1 MHNYLEANDDVPWDD
16 LQYNFGEIMYGGH
29 ITDFW
34 DRRITNTYLKVEEP
48 RARAAT
54 LTVAMLTLARLTMA
68 MLTAWLCLPQVLL
81 SPGLLDEKSGL
92 QLAPGY
98 PPCLEGD
105 AATYAG
111 YIEENLPA
119 ESPLLFG
126 LHPNSQISLL
136 QQQAATLFSSV
147 LVLSGSGGG
156 GGGSGK
162 ETRAADTLG
171 DLKTR
176 LPAQF
181 KMIEIKTALKEAP
194 TPYVVCALQ
203 ELERANAVL
212 TEMGR
217 ALTEL
222 ELGLQGALNI
232 SDLMEALIANLTANE
247 VPLTLTPTLTLT
259 LTLIANLTAS
269 EVPRLWLWLEIC
281 MLLTTTLRQT
291 TCYFTTCYLPLTAR
305 HSLLTRCRRCGSRSA
320 ARSAPQAR
328 TTASRSPPGSRTSC
342 CALSSSRRGSTY
354 RASST
359 CCRAQSGSR
368 GCGTR
373 WATSPPACR

>member
-1 MHNYLEANDDVPWDD
+1 M
-16 LQYNFGEIMYGGH
+16 
-29 ITDFW
+29 
-34 DRRITNTYLKVEEP
+34 
-48 RARAAT
+48 
-54 LTVAMLTLARLTMA
+54 
-68 MLTAWLCLPQVLL
+68 LL

-176 LPAQF
+176 LPVQF

-247 VPLTLTPTLTLT
+247 VPNP
-259 LTLIANLTAS
+259 N
-269 EVPRLWLWLEIC
+269 PNPNPNPHR
-281 MLLTTTLRQT
+281 
-291 TCYFTTCYLPLTAR
+291 
-305 HSLLTRCRRCGSRSA
+305 
-320 ARSAPQAR
+320 
-328 TTASRSPPGSRTSC
+328 
-342 CALSSSRRGSTY
+342 
-354 RASST
+354 
-359 CCRAQSGSR
+359 
-368 GCGTR
+368 
-373 WATSPPACR
+373 

>member
-1 MHNYLEANDDVPWDD
+1 MLFALCFFHALALGRRKFGFQGFSRQYPFNNGDISVCAKVMHNYLEANDDVPWDD

-29 ITDFW
+29 ITDYW
-34 DRRITNTYLKVEEP
+34 DRRITNTYLKV
-48 RARAAT
+48 
-54 LTVAMLTLARLTMA
+54 
-68 MLTAWLCLPQVLL
+68 LL
-81 SPGLLDEKSGL
+81 SPALLDEKSGL

-119 ESPLLFG
+119 ESPVLFG

-136 QQQAATLFSSV
+136 QQQASTLFSSV

-156 GGGSGK
+156 GGGGGK
-162 ETRAADTLG
+162 ETRAADTLA
-171 DLKTR
+171 DLKNR
-176 LPAQF
+176 LPAEF
-181 KMIEIKTALKEAP
+181 KMIEIRGALKEAP

-212 TEMGR
+212 AEMGR

-247 VPLTLTPTLTLT
+247 VPPLCLK
-259 LTLIANLTAS
+259 I
-269 EVPRLWLWLEIC
+269 
-281 MLLTTTLRQT
+281 
-291 TCYFTTCYLPLTAR
+291 LPLATC
-305 HSLLTRCRRCGSRSA
+305 HSLLTTHYVPTRCRRSGSRSA
-320 ARSAPQAR
+320 ARSVPRAR
-328 TTASRSPPGSRTSC
+328 ITASRSPLGSPTFCFAR
-342 CALSSSRRGSTY
+342 SSSRRGSTS
-354 RASST
+354 RANST
-359 CCRAQSGSR
+359 RCRPPCGSP

-373 WATSPPACR
+373 WATSPRACR